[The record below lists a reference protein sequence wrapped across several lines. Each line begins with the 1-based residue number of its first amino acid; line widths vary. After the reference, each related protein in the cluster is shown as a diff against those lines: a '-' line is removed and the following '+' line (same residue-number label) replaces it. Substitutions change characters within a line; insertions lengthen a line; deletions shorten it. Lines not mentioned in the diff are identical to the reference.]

1 MATKKARKRS
11 KPVEP
16 LPERICPVC
25 GKKFIP
31 KTNRAIYDRP
41 SCRVQAVELRR
52 KQTAWLAELNGD
64 LERLRQGLPDTARR
78 VEEMTR
84 AHGLEVGRAALA
96 LALASAKEFK
106 DLYNGAPRTRHVDKQ
121 LVQ

>member
-1 MATKKARKRS
+1 LKK
-11 KPVEP
+11 
-16 LPERICPVC
+16 
-25 GKKFIP
+25 
-31 KTNRAIYDRP
+31 
-41 SCRVQAVELRR
+41 
-52 KQTAWLAELNGD
+52 KQEAWVAELNGD
-64 LERLRQGLPDTARR
+64 LDRLRVGLPDAARR

-106 DLYNGAPRTRHVDKQ
+106 DLYNGAPKKQVDRQ